1 MALEEYRPGTAFPGV
16 IGRAFDQSRPAWP
29 QPLRAREGAPNV
41 LFIILDDTGFGQLGC
56 YGSPIRTPNLD
67 SLAEGGL
74 RYSNMHTTALC
85 SPTRSCI
92 LTGRNH
98 HSNHMAAITEVST
111 GFPGY
116 DGYIPLANGFLS
128 EILHGEGYNTYAVG
142 KWHLTPADQISAA
155 GPYDLW
161 PLGRGFDRYY
171 GFLGGD
177 THQYYPELT
186 SDNHRVEPE
195 RTPEEGYH
203 LTEDLVDRASAF
215 IADAK
220 QVAPN
225 KPFFLYFA
233 TGAMHAPHHVPKEWA
248 DRYQGAFD
256 DGWEA
261 YRERVFAR
269 QKELGVVP
277 ADAELSRHDPDVT
290 PWADCSAE
298 ERRLYARMMEVFAGF
313 LEHTDHQIGRLLDFL
328 RELGEFD
335 NTLIMVLSDN
345 GASAEGGPTGSVN
358 ENQFFNFVPESLE
371 QNLAAID
378 DIGGPK
384 YFNHYPWGWTW
395 AGNTPFRR
403 WKRETYRGGISDPFI
418 VHWPAGIQAKGEVR
432 GQYAHAIDMVPT
444 VLEALG
450 VEAPTQI
457 RGVDQ
462 SPIEGISFAHTFDQ
476 ADAPTRHVTQYFEM
490 VGHRSIY
497 HDGWRAI
504 CPWPGPSFAEAGRQ
518 FGTPIPAETLTEL
531 DATGWE
537 LYHVAED
544 WAENHNLAGEQR
556 ARLIELIGQWYVEA
570 GRYNVL
576 PIDGRGQQ
584 RFAEERPVIA
594 ADRTRYTY
602 YPGTQEVPQNAAPRV
617 LNRPHSVHAGV
628 EIPDGGAEGVL
639 VSQGGVD
646 GGFSFFVQGNRL
658 RYTYNYV
665 AQQRFQVASEVEVPT
680 GRHILSFEFEPTGQP
695 EPLKG
700 KGAPGIVK
708 LFIDGEPAGQG
719 ELPVTIPLSLG
730 LAAGVSVG
738 QDAGAPVTDEYTP
751 PFPFTGT
758 LRRVVYDV
766 SGEHVVDHE
775 AEIRIALA
783 RQ

>member
-16 IGRAFDQSRPAWP
+16 IGRAFDQSSPAWP

-98 HSNHMAAITEVST
+98 HSNHMAGITEIST

-116 DGYIPLANGFLS
+116 DGYIPLQNGFLS
-128 EILHGEGYNTYAVG
+128 EVLHGQGYNTYAVG

-203 LTEDLVDRASAF
+203 LTEDLVDKARAF

-290 PWADCSAE
+290 PWADCSPE

-313 LEHTDHQIGRLLDFL
+313 LEHTDHHIGRLLEFL
-328 RELGEFD
+328 REIGEFD

-345 GASAEGGPTGSVN
+345 GASAEGGPSGSVN

-395 AGNTPFRR
+395 AGDTPFRR

-418 VHWPAGIQAKGEVR
+418 VHWPAGIQAAGEVR
-432 GQYAHAIDMVPT
+432 SQYAHAIDMVPT
-444 VLEALG
+444 VLEVLG
-450 VEAPTQI
+450 VEAPTEI
-457 RGVDQ
+457 RGVAQ
-462 SPIEGISFAHTFDQ
+462 SPIEGHSFAHTFED
-476 ADAPTRHVTQYFEM
+476 ADTASRHVTQYFEM
-490 VGHRSIY
+490 LGHRSIY
-497 HDGWRAI
+497 HDGWRAV
-504 CPWPGPSFAEAGRQ
+504 CPWPGPSFAESGRQ

-537 LYHVAED
+537 LYHVATD
-544 WAENHNLAGEQR
+544 WAENHNLADEQR

-576 PIDGRGQQ
+576 PVDGRGQQ
-584 RFAEERPVIA
+584 RFADERPVIA
-594 ADRTRYTY
+594 TDRTRYTY
-602 YPGTQEVPQNAAPRV
+602 YPGTQEVAPNAAPRL

-646 GGFSFFVQGNRL
+646 GGFSFFVKDNRL

-665 AQQRFQVASEVEVPT
+665 AQQRFQVVSDTEVPT

-700 KGAPGIVK
+700 KGAPGILK

-738 QDAGAPVTDEYTP
+738 RDAGAPVTDEYRP

-758 LRRVVYDV
+758 LHRVVYDV